1 MATGLC
7 QVVVARKPRVSA
19 YPGFTGQP
27 TECWLFCYY
36 LEACIWRTD
45 CHVTTR
51 SKLLRMVAIVSLI
64 TTVIQLYI
72 WALLISI
79 ILTWLVQFNVINTSN
94 RFVYAVGDFLYK
106 ITEPL
111 LGRVRAIIPA
121 IGGIDLSPIVIILLL
136 AFIKQLIPE
145 LLLG

>member
-1 MATGLC
+1 M
-7 QVVVARKPRVSA
+7 
-19 YPGFTGQP
+19 
-27 TECWLFCYY
+27 
-36 LEACIWRTD
+36 I
-45 CHVTTR
+45 
-51 SKLLRMVAIVSLI
+51 AIVSLI

-79 ILTWLVQFNVINTSN
+79 ILTWLVQFNLINTSN
-94 RFVYAVGDFLYK
+94 RFVYTVGDFLYK

-121 IGGIDLSPIVIILLL
+121 IGGIDLSPIAVILLL